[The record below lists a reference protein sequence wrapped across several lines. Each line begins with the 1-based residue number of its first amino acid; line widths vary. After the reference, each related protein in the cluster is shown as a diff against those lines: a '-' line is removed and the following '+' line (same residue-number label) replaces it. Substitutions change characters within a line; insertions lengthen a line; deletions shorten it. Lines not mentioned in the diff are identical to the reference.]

1 MGSVAGRLVGV
12 LVAAVTLI
20 GCSAGSPDAAPTT
33 TPARRIVDTVQ
44 LGPRTVDLTISS
56 PAVGPAVAVRALL
69 PTRYAVD
76 PTRTWPVLYLFHGFC
91 DTNESWAEQTDIGEL
106 TKDAGVIVAMPFAAW
121 QGSTPTG

>member
-33 TPARRIVDTVQ
+33 TPAPRIVDTVQ
-44 LGPRTVDLTISS
+44 LGPR
-56 PAVGPAVAVRALL
+56 AVAVRVLL
-69 PTRYAVD
+69 PKRYAVE

>member
-12 LVAAVTLI
+12 LATAVTLV
-20 GCSAGSPDAAPTT
+20 GCSAGSPDAVPTT
-33 TPARRIVDTVQ
+33 TPTPRIVDAVQ

-76 PTRTWPVLYLFHGFC
+76 PTRTWPVLYLFHGCC
-91 DTNESWAEQTDIGEL
+91 DTTPMFAQAL
-106 TKDAGVIVAMPFAAW
+106 GV
-121 QGSTPTG
+121 